1 MFPRLT
7 ARLPEDRLFSP
18 VMVPQLEVYPN
29 EVSTPPGF
37 DAMSPE
43 EKTQIL
49 SRIAALEY
57 LLEMGYAT
65 WVAQM
70 TDAEIDEFQ
79 RDFETRLATTWVASQ
94 VDPFI
99 GRTEFDEDVIREAQ
113 GLAIRFWKRVRER
126 EAAIRAKRRG

>member
-1 MFPRLT
+1 M
-7 ARLPEDRLFSP
+7 
-18 VMVPQLEVYPN
+18 N
-29 EVSTPPGF
+29 
-37 DAMSPE
+37 PE
-43 EKTQIL
+43 ETTQIL

-70 TDAEIDEFQ
+70 TENEIEEFQ

-94 VDPFI
+94 VDPFV
-99 GRTEFDEDVIREAQ
+99 GRTEFDADVIREAQ

-126 EAAIRAKRRG
+126 EAAIREKRRG

>member
-1 MFPRLT
+1 MD
-7 ARLPEDRLFSP
+7 RLPEVDFQTGIWFPARGRPLFTNEGHHNSSGLSP
-18 VMVPQLEVYPN
+18 MTL
-29 EVSTPPGF
+29 
-37 DAMSPE
+37 E

-70 TDAEIDEFQ
+70 TDNEIEEFQ
-79 RDFETRLATTWVASQ
+79 REFETRLATIWVASQ

-99 GRTEFDEDVIREAQ
+99 GRTEFDTDVIREAQ

-126 EAAIRAKRRG
+126 EAAIREKRRG